1 MVVGVRIRHAEADGY
16 LAQEWDRSVRSPD
29 RREIIA
35 QAEDE
40 LVDTGAQGV
49 ASQEGTI
56 GSALGVGAHDVQ
68 ALTRV
73 SLGVDSIELDGQPC
87 RRAAMNRIEY
97 VRGEASS
104 HRQLLLIELVVAA
117 YRPRRMASV
126 SRP

>member
-1 MVVGVRIRHAEADGY
+1 MVVSVRIRYAEADGH

-29 RREIIA
+29 RREVIA

-40 LVDTGAQGV
+40 FVDTGAQGV
-49 ASQEGTI
+49 PSQEGTI
-56 GSALGVGAHDVQ
+56 GSAFGVGAHDVQ

-73 SLGVDSIELDGQPC
+73 ALRVDPIEFYSHPC

-104 HRQLLLIELVVAA
+104 HRQHLLIELVVAA
-117 YRPRRMASV
+117 YLRRMASV

>member
-1 MVVGVRIRHAEADGY
+1 MVVSVRIRHAEADGH
-16 LAQEWDRSVRSPD
+16 LAQEWNRSVRSPD

-40 LVDTGAQGV
+40 LVDTWAQGV
-49 ASQEGTI
+49 PGQEGAI

-73 SLGVDSIELDGQPC
+73 SLGVDSIELDGHSC

-97 VRGEASS
+97 VRSQASS
-104 HRQLLLIELVVAA
+104 HRQHLLIEFAVAA
-117 YRPRRMASV
+117 YLRRMARV
-126 SRP
+126 NRP